1 MNGGFHEYKFKKLF
15 NAFSALVAST
25 RNALVETSQTVHDTA
40 YLLHQKSK
48 KKLKYGHALIDTVEN
63 KKETEAKEQQEDDYE
78 QYDTIPKTTLVYVG
92 INIKEFRGTAN
103 SNVATNT
110 RMIRGNLTPH
120 VEMRT
125 KVIYSFKSE
134 IQRSAG

>member
-1 MNGGFHEYKFKKLF
+1 M
-15 NAFSALVAST
+15 
-25 RNALVETSQTVHDTA
+25 
-40 YLLHQKSK
+40 
-48 KKLKYGHALIDTVEN
+48 
-63 KKETEAKEQQEDDYE
+63 
-78 QYDTIPKTTLVYVG
+78 YVG

>member
-1 MNGGFHEYKFKKLF
+1 MNGGFHEYKFKKIF

-63 KKETEAKEQQEDDYE
+63 EREKKKQKPKSSRK
-78 QYDTIPKTTLVYVG
+78 TIM
-92 INIKEFRGTAN
+92 N
-103 SNVATNT
+103 NT
-110 RMIRGNLTPH
+110 IR
-120 VEMRT
+120 
-125 KVIYSFKSE
+125 F
-134 IQRSAG
+134 QRQH